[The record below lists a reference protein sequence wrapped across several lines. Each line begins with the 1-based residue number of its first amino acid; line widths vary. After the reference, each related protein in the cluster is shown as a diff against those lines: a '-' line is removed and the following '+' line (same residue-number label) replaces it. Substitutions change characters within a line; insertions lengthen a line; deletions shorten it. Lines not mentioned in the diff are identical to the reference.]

1 MNLNLLTG
9 NMSSRDSML
18 SIEENKVL
26 KETNQRN
33 VIRAK
38 IKALNFRLLTCLD
51 DERDEIESEI
61 ARLQFKLDSL

>member
-1 MNLNLLTG
+1 MFNKKKG
-9 NMSSRDSML
+9 FCML

-61 ARLQFKLDSL
+61 ARLQFQLDSL

>member
-1 MNLNLLTG
+1 
-9 NMSSRDSML
+9 ML
-18 SIEENKVL
+18 SIKENKVL

-51 DERDEIESEI
+51 DERQEIEEEI
-61 ARLQFKLDSL
+61 ARLRFQLDNVTIVSNE